1 MPATVS
7 VPVRADV
14 DVFAAAEN
22 DTEPE
27 PDPFEPAV
35 IVNHVALLCAVHVQ
49 PLAAVTET
57 CPVDA
62 TDPSDAEVDPRL
74 KVQAVDPPVVV
85 NPFDGLL
92 DDDPPGPTAN
102 TRASYVTPLGG
113 HVVTSDV
120 RLTVN
125 VPEASGVGLSRL
137 YDTSGT
143 VPPRA

>member
-1 MPATVS
+1 

-14 DVFAAAEN
+14 DVFAVAEN

-35 IVNHVALLCAVHVQ
+35 IVNHVALLFAVHVQ
-49 PLAAVTET
+49 PPAAVTET

-62 TDPSDAEVDPRL
+62 TDPSDAEADPRL
-74 KVQAVDPPVVV
+74 KVQAVDPAVVV

-92 DDDPPGPTAN
+92 GDDPPGPTAN

-113 HVVTSDV
+113 HVVTSEL
-120 RLTVN
+120 RLTVI
-125 VPEASGVGLSRL
+125 VPEPSGVGLPRL

-143 VPPRA
+143 ESPRA